1 MFLKFKLLCSQLAR
15 RGDRTTHSISH
26 ATRCD
31 DPVRMMRFHPWWK
44 IHQWR
49 YASVRSYLADSEISE
64 INAAN
69 AASGYDVSTCAS
81 HDYCDSNMA
90 MLEAISN
97 VTGIPGDDIDVSD
110 ARFCELLNE
119 AWAIAKRADFDLQR
133 LATS

>member
-1 MFLKFKLLCSQLAR
+1 MNATDANTFEDLAP
-15 RGDRTTHSISH
+15 TVLAKCFSIVL
-26 ATRCD
+26 R
-31 DPVRMMRFHPWWK
+31 
-44 IHQWR
+44 QW
-49 YASVRSYLADSEISE
+49 LTDSEISE

-119 AWAIAKRADFDLQR
+119 AWAIAKRADFDPQR
-133 LATS
+133 LATP